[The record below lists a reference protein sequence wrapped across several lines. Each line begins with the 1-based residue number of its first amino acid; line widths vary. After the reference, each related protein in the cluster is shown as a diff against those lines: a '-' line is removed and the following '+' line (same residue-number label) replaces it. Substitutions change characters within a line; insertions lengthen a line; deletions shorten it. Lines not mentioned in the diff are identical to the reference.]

1 MHCKNRGALLA
12 KGVRGFSRSDFA
24 GTGGVQTC
32 GRRVSAKGTRV
43 LCSDGV
49 SAQAADC
56 FRNSP
61 YGSPEVAIRPPGIRD
76 VNPYVGIARN
86 GTKISPRWRGFVP
99 KGQPEIS
106 RWWSEARP
114 VGPRGNHRFIRERNI
129 CPGRG
134 TRTVEVRFCR
144 PYRGGLYGCG
154 EPVVPAR
161 SSLHHRLIS
170 GSPSGTHPRFAFLS
184 KSALNLVVFGI
195 ASVNSHRRFPASG
208 GGHVRVHRRSPGSG
222 RGPVNSHRRFP
233 ASGGGRVR
241 VHRRS
246 PGSGRGPVRV
256 HRRSPGSGR
265 GPVRVHRRSPGSGRA
280 ILRIPI
286 QHA

>member
-114 VGPRGNHRFIRERNI
+114 VGPRGNHRTATQREPAPAGAVETDARTSRRP
-129 CPGRG
+129 CRG
-134 TRTVEVRFCR
+134 SS
-144 PYRGGLYGCG
+144 RGGRD
-154 EPVVPAR
+154 PVVLAP

-170 GSPSGTHPRFAFLS
+170 GCPFGTKA
-184 KSALNLVVFGI
+184 GD
-195 ASVNSHRRFPASG
+195 
-208 GGHVRVHRRSPGSG
+208 
-222 RGPVNSHRRFP
+222 
-233 ASGGGRVR
+233 
-241 VHRRS
+241 
-246 PGSGRGPVRV
+246 
-256 HRRSPGSGR
+256 
-265 GPVRVHRRSPGSGRA
+265 
-280 ILRIPI
+280 
-286 QHA
+286 